1 MSVPAVEET
10 IADEKMVS
18 GEPTLEF
25 VRFVVPSV
33 VGLLSVQS
41 AAIIDGIF
49 VGNYVGSTALAA
61 VNLALPLLSLFFGI
75 CIMLLVGSAVI
86 AGKALGEGNARQASN
101 IFTKSIIV
109 VTIAALL
116 AAFFSRYHTESIAQ
130 FLGARGEVLPITIS
144 YIKTIIPFLPFM
156 STTFALGYFAKVDN
170 APNYALAGLIVAAAT
185 NITLDYFFIKVMGW
199 GVVGAAMAT
208 GLAYVFS
215 SCFLLARLFMSTKA
229 RIRFI
234 MPFGQW
240 RELLRAA
247 YNGFSEFVNEMSGAL
262 VMFAINWILML
273 EIGTDGVAAFTIV
286 NYTIWLST
294 MVSYGISEALSSL
307 VSVNFGARKSER
319 IRQFVR
325 LGIIS
330 STVFGLLIVLTL
342 QIWPT
347 TIATAFI
354 NGSDGGQTLAV
365 TLTIISIIWPM
376 FLLNGLNI
384 TLSGYFTGMHCPKES
399 AMIATSRSLVLPLG
413 LLLVLWQILGV
424 NGAFGALPVAEI
436 LTGALSLLLYY
447 RNRPEQ
453 LIERDSK
460 TPVALTSAAH

>member
-1 MSVPAVEET
+1 MSVPTTKET
-10 IADEKMVS
+10 IADERMVS
-18 GEPTLEF
+18 GKPTLEF

-49 VGNYVGSTALAA
+49 IGNYVGSTALAA

-101 IFTKSIIV
+101 IFTKSVIV

-116 AAFFSRYHTESIAQ
+116 ATFFSRYHTESIAH

-144 YIKTIIPFLPFM
+144 YIKTIIPFLLFM
-156 STTFALGYFAKVDN
+156 SSTFALGYFAKVDS
-170 APNYALAGLIVAAAT
+170 APNYALAGLIVAAVA
-185 NITLDYFFIKVMGW
+185 NITLDYLFIKVMAW
-199 GVVGAAMAT
+199 GVVGAALAT

-215 SCFLLARLFMSTKA
+215 SCFLLARLFMSSKA

-234 MPFGQW
+234 MPYGQW
-240 RELLRAA
+240 RELVRAA

-307 VSVNFGARKSER
+307 VSVNFGARKPER

-330 STVFGLLIVLTL
+330 SAVFGLLIALVLK
-342 QIWPT
+342 IWPT
-347 TIATAFI
+347 AIATAFI
-354 NGSDGGQTLAV
+354 NGSDGGQTLVV

-384 TLSGYFTGMHCPKES
+384 TLSGYFTGMHCAKES

-413 LLLVLWQILGV
+413 LMLVLWQIFGV

-436 LTGALSLLLYY
+436 LTGVLSLFLYY
-447 RNRPEQ
+447 RNRPDQ